1 MILRCAR
8 SPLPPN
14 TTTTHGS
21 GTASTRRPARSGLGT
36 SSCSDEYG
44 NAASR
49 SSALL
54 HRVPAKL
61 VAQRRVYLGAERLLL
76 PRSDALQQ
84 RQCDHRRRHVLV
96 DRRLHRPAAFA
107 AVLDISLHLR
117 EIGIPGHAIG
127 DELQESGEH
136 HRAVVLAATE
146 TGHVDTD

>member
-21 GTASTRRPARSGLGT
+21 GTASARRPAGSGLGT
-36 SSCSDEYG
+36 SSCWDEYG

-96 DRRLHRPAAFA
+96 DRRLHRPAALA

-117 EIGIPGHAIG
+117 EIAIPVQRIG
-127 DELQESGEH
+127 EDLHEPAAH
-136 HRAVVLAATE
+136 HPAVVP
-146 TGHVDTD
+146 